1 MQREVGEQLFWI
13 MVCFEAIL
21 TNLVN
26 NALLDAIIAHPRAE
40 EIKAFWAR
48 NLAHFHIPDSPQDI
62 LHMILKSVQSMSSKK
77 GFDFLETQ
85 LERSDKINQSKLQS
99 ILKNPQL
106 LFIFADLMT
115 LPMFEQVKLLT
126 FHKLEKWRYI
136 VPCWLGAFLHFARDS
151 YRFLAFPTQKEISS
165 IVDVKNKEASTT
177 DYKFD
182 FLDNSFHDIIDEAY
196 KEHLASSFLAFGVH
210 DKAFD
215 LNGKAKE
222 NWTTSFM
229 AYRTQV
235 LEKLDEWSQEKE
247 RPKGCRA
254 HLSALMER
262 VTYILDNAYKEYSF
276 ISKLN
281 APLPLACNTFIQD
294 LAQDLYGHQESI
306 FEVCS

>member
-1 MQREVGEQLFWI
+1 M
-13 MVCFEAIL
+13 
-21 TNLVN
+21 N
-26 NALLDAIIAHPRAE
+26 NALPDAIIAHPRAE

-62 LHMILKSVQSMSSKK
+62 LHMILKSVQSMSSDK

-85 LERSDKINQSKLQS
+85 LERSDKINQYKLQS

-106 LFIFADLMT
+106 LYIFADLMT

-151 YRFLAFPTQKEISS
+151 YRFLAFPATEEINS
-165 IVDVKNKEASTT
+165 IMDVKDKEAFTME
-177 DYKFD
+177 YKFQ
-182 FLDNSFHDIIDEAY
+182 FLDNSFHNIIDKAY
-196 KEHLASSFLAFGVH
+196 KEHLAPSFLAFGVH

-215 LNGKAKE
+215 LDGKAEE
-222 NWTTSFM
+222 NWLTSFI

-235 LEKLDEWSQEKE
+235 LKKLKEWSQEQG

-254 HLSALMER
+254 QLSVLMKR
-262 VTYILDNAYKEYSF
+262 VTYILDNAYEEYPF

-306 FEVCS
+306 FEVCSAICISFLN